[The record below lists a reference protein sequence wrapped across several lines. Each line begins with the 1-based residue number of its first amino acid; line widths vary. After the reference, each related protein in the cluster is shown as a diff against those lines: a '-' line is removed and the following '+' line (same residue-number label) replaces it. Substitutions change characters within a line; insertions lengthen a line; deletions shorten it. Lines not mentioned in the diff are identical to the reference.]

1 MAVAVVSLVF
11 GILSVVIG
19 GLSLATAIWYPTL
32 SVILGLVAVAYALLG
47 VRRAADGGNGAA
59 AGVWERRVAL
69 IGLGDGCRWDRHND
83 RLCHRHY
90 RTVTRQSAELAPP

>member
-69 IGLGDGCRWDRHND
+69 IGLGMGAGGI
-83 RLCHRHY
+83 
-90 RTVTRQSAELAPP
+90 VTTIVYVIVTTGP